1 MDDMHEL
8 APFYALGALSEAESQ
23 AFGAHLES
31 CSVCRSE
38 IESADAAVGALARS
52 VAEPAPASMK
62 ADVMAKIDAL
72 NGRADPVPDNVVPL
86 FRRIAPAL
94 VAVAAALALVFGI
107 GLVND
112 GTQGR
117 IDSIL
122 TASNATT
129 VRIEPTVSDTAEIIY
144 VPSGAAVFSA
154 SGLSQVD
161 ETETYQLWLIGTD
174 GPKPAGIFRPQNDG
188 SALVLLDHT
197 VSPGL
202 VLGLTIEPAGGSPAP
217 TGEVLMAG
225 DI

>member
-8 APFYALGALSEAESQ
+8 APFYALGALSDEELTAFES
-23 AFGAHLES
+23 HLSS
-31 CSVCRSE
+31 CADCRSE
-38 IESADAAVGALARS
+38 IDAADVAIGALARS
-52 VAEPAPASMK
+52 VAEPAPASIK
-62 ADVMAKIDAL
+62 ANVMAEID
-72 NGRADPVPDNVVPL
+72 RAIESDGATDNVIPL

-112 GTQGR
+112 GTQTR
-117 IDSIL
+117 IDSIV
-122 TASNATT
+122 AADDATT
-129 VRIEPTVSDTAEIIY
+129 VQFTPTIADTAEIVY
-144 VPSGAAVFSA
+144 VPSGEAVFSA
-154 SGLSQVD
+154 TGLSQVH
-161 ETETYQLWLIGTD
+161 ETETYQLWLIGSE
-174 GPKPAGIFRPQNDG
+174 GPTPAGIFRPNEDG

>member
-8 APFYALGALSEAESQ
+8 APFYALGALSDAESR

-31 CSVCRSE
+31 CAACRSE
-38 IESADAAVGALARS
+38 VESADAAVGALARS

-72 NGRADPVPDNVVPL
+72 DIQADPATDNVVPL

-94 VAVAAALALVFGI
+94 VAVAAALAVVFGI

-117 IDSIL
+117 IDSIV
-122 TASNATT
+122 TASDATT
-129 VRIEPTVSDTAEIIY
+129 VRIEPTVADMAEIIY
-144 VPSGAAVFSA
+144 VPSGEAVFSA
-154 SGLSQVD
+154 SGLNQVD

-174 GPKPAGIFRPQNDG
+174 GPKPAGIFRPNEDG
-188 SALVLLDHT
+188 TALVLLENT
-197 VSPGL
+197 VAPGL

-217 TGEVLMAG
+217 TGDVLMTG
-225 DI
+225 NI